1 MRAVVEAGS
10 TGSDEGFGVQLWSC
24 STSFTT
30 VSLYFFFFF
39 KYFQLF
45 NYSNIRYILV
55 KDKSFM

>member
-30 VSLYFFFFF
+30 VSLSFF
-39 KYFQLF
+39 KIFSPF
-45 NYSNIRYILV
+45 
-55 KDKSFM
+55 